1 MQSYDMGLHVYR
13 GKSQKYYHWSFILN
27 TLEWCS
33 LRITI
38 QIYTEIIYKTLYE
51 RSVQLELVVLCKKN

>member
-51 RSVQLELVVLCKKN
+51 RSV